1 MLAVCDIVAEPLYTN
16 DLGPRVMAFSLQ
28 TTRHTPYDTLRPPIR
43 DQTKIYAPGLHFC
56 VFDAPSA
63 WRTAIG
69 KQRHMRLPS
78 CRSDAVV
85 SLQSPNSFERRICI
99 LHEDHVLD
107 RRSGSHA
114 PRSLATVAQNLTDDS
129 RNPDRWISVQQ
140 SGSNDGNGCWY
151 SRQPETPSRFNGRH

>member
-1 MLAVCDIVAEPLYTN
+1 MLA
-16 DLGPRVMAFSLQ
+16 FWLQ
-28 TTRHTPYDTLRPPIR
+28 TTRPTPCDTLRPAIR
-43 DQTKIYAPGLHFC
+43 DQTKIYAPGLRFC

-69 KQRHMRLPS
+69 KQRHMRLPP

-107 RRSGSHA
+107 RRSGSDA
-114 PRSLATVAQNLTDDS
+114 PRSLAAVAQNLTDDY
-129 RNPDRWISVQQ
+129 RNRDRWISVQQ